1 MGGSQEERD
10 YFFDIPIRSQGIL
23 FGLSRG
29 VRATDQVCHY
39 REVAV
44 EATEQIKA
52 HRKMDKT
59 KASGREENNWS
70 MGRGLCH
77 VLQSGETRD
86 WKIPL
91 ELVFRVLLVSFN
103 I

>member
-29 VRATDQVCHY
+29 VRATDQVGHY

-59 KASGREENNWS
+59 KAKGRRITGAW
-70 MGRGLCH
+70 GGACATCYRVGKRGIGKFH
-77 VLQSGETRD
+77 
-86 WKIPL
+86 
-91 ELVFRVLLVSFN
+91 
-103 I
+103 